1 MAAGNVTLYSRNK
14 DDFRVNDI
22 VAATVKL
29 LLVTSTYTPSTNE
42 TTGHSVLADITN
54 EIANGNGY
62 TTGGFTL
69 ASLVATAITGGFK
82 FASGNASWT
91 ASGGNI
97 PAWRYGILYVS
108 GTLWGQTSPLLGYFL
123 GDSTPADIA
132 ATTTGNTLTINC
144 PANGW
149 FDIT

>member
-14 DDFRVNDI
+14 DDFRINDI
-22 VAATVKL
+22 VGATVKL
-29 LLVTSTYTPSTNE
+29 LLVTSTYTPNTNE

-69 ASLVATAITGGFK
+69 ASLTATAITGGFK
-82 FASGNASWT
+82 FSSGNASWT
-91 ASGGNI
+91 ATGGSI

-108 GTLWGQTSPLLGYFL
+108 GVLWGQTSPLLGYFV
-123 GDSTPADIA
+123 GDNTPADIP
-132 ATTTGNTLTINC
+132 ATTVGNTLTIYC